1 MKKIGYHE
9 ILLTILTLCAIIYVC
24 MDIYKYKRR
33 IKQPQQINIE
43 NILDHQ
49 MIQYETEEDMNKFR
63 DIIFNLDLTLQKF
76 ESRLDELDQ
85 RTATIRE
92 VE

>member
-1 MKKIGYHE
+1 MKKIGYRDF
-9 ILLTILTLCAIIYVC
+9 LLTVLTLCALTYVC
-24 MDIYKYKRR
+24 VDIYKYKRR

-49 MIQYETEEDMNKFR
+49 LMQYETEEDMNKFR

-76 ESRLDELDQ
+76 ENRLDELEQ
-85 RTATIRE
+85 KIPGVKE
-92 VE
+92 IE